1 VEAPVGGLAG
11 ALEHLRQQGG
21 LGAERIENCGQEE
34 ESIIKEYLDSKLD
47 SVACLKYWEKFDLDF
62 GSHQVKGALCRLARF
77 VLVLFKKPTFHIL
90 SPGNI

>member
-34 ESIIKEYLDSKLD
+34 ESIIKEYLDSNWNQL
-47 SVACLKYWEKFDLDF
+47 
-62 GSHQVKGALCRLARF
+62 HALIIGRSLTRT
-77 VLVLFKKPTFHIL
+77 LVLSK
-90 SPGNI
+90 